1 MMVRRY
7 VKKSDRQAWNVGRI
21 TEAVDDIRTNKISL
35 RAAETKYGIPHPTIR
50 CHLMGLV
57 KRPGQLGRFQAA
69 HSDEFETE
77 LVSYILDMQQRFY
90 GLTSSQVRSIV
101 YELAEKRDI

>member
-7 VKKSDRQAWNVGRI
+7 VKKSDRQAWNVDRI

-57 KRPGQLGRFQAA
+57 KRPGRLGRFQAA
-69 HSDEFETE
+69 HSDEFETASQ
-77 LVSYILDMQQRFY
+77 LHFGYATALLWIDVI
-90 GLTSSQVRSIV
+90 SSTIDSVQ
-101 YELAEKRDI
+101 LAEKRDI